1 MTLYQVSDSDIEEM
15 FTYADADHDG
25 RINWSEFQTIINPPQ
40 PEQWA
45 SRPTM
50 TDMARKT
57 TLIHPHVL
65 SVSSMANREAHI
77 QARKGKH
84 LLINNAKV
92 VPLSI
97 TETHVSASWTQIGL
111 PPPLAGYKK

>member
-15 FTYADADHDG
+15 FTYADGDHDG
-25 RINWSEFQTIINPPQ
+25 RINWSEFQTMINPPQ
-40 PEQWA
+40 PEHWA
-45 SRPTM
+45 TKPTM
-50 TDMARKT
+50 TDMKKKS

-65 SVSSMANREAHI
+65 SVSSMASKEAHI

-111 PPPLAGYKK
+111 PPPLIGYNN

>member
-25 RINWSEFQTIINPPQ
+25 RINWSEFQTMINPPH

-77 QARKGKH
+77 QARKGKP

-111 PPPLAGYKK
+111 QHPLAGYNN